1 MTRRPRAAGAGS
13 TGPTRPDPDARADT
27 EDAATPA
34 PAARA
39 PAPGVPLAAP
49 GFHMTG
55 VRSGPTAASTQGT
68 ATATLTG
75 RDHPA
80 LTLAPREP
88 ITSLRFFGR
97 ELAVLP
103 LPSSKRLFTIGA
115 GVCDLVVPRELSR
128 SVSGFHATL
137 DRNHNAIHIQDQ
149 DTKNGTYRSLSNP
162 RLASF
167 QIQAG
172 EVFWLADVPL
182 IAMDTQLE
190 VLRPQLAWCLGL
202 ERHKAIDEALEVVA
216 EGRPVALLG
225 PVGTDAARLAA
236 AIHKA
241 SPQRNNFFLSVT
253 TAPLP
258 SLEHAHGG
266 TVFLDLDQVKKVP
279 APYAR
284 ILFEPSRSL
293 RTIFAA
299 ADDRRLRARIDTYR
313 DKVRT
318 MSLVPLARR
327 PEDFPHLLAIHWID
341 ELRTRRRVE
350 ELGRGLGTIAA
361 YDWPRNFDELREHAP
376 RLLAYLEHEGL
387 RPAAAALGIKHQ
399 TLSGHFRRI
408 GFPVLDQADR

>member
-1 MTRRPRAAGAGS
+1 MIIVDDAACHFGQARSFHGPLRRMTRRPKAPQPAG
-13 TGPTRPDPDARADT
+13 PLPDPAPEPIVDAPT
-27 EDAATPA
+27 GAT
-34 PAARA
+34 
-39 PAPGVPLAAP
+39 
-49 GFHMTG
+49 T
-55 VRSGPTAASTQGT
+55 
-68 ATATLTG
+68 TLTG

-80 LTLAPREP
+80 LTLSPREP

-97 ELAVLP
+97 GLPVLP

-115 GVCDLVVPRELSR
+115 GVCDLVVPRELSTG
-128 SVSGFHATL
+128 VSGFHATL
-137 DRNHNAIHIQDQ
+137 DRIHNALHVQDQ
-149 DTKNGTYRSLSNP
+149 DTKNGTFRSLGNP

-167 QIQAG
+167 QVQAG
-172 EVFWLADVPL
+172 DVFWLADVPL
-182 IAMDTQLE
+182 LPMDTQLE

-202 ERHKAIDEALEVVA
+202 ERHKAIDDALEVVA

-225 PVGTDAARLAA
+225 PSGTDAARLAE

-258 SLEHAHGG
+258 SLEHAYGG
-266 TVFLDLDQVKKVP
+266 TVFLDLDRIQKVP
-279 APYAR
+279 APYVR

-299 ADDRRLRARIDTYR
+299 ADDRRVRARIDTYR

-318 MSLVPLARR
+318 MTLLPLARR
-327 PEDFPHLLAIHWID
+327 PEDFTQLLAIHWID

-350 ELGRGLGTIAA
+350 ELGPGLRKIAH
-361 YDWPRNFDELREHAP
+361 YRWPRNFDELREHSP

-387 RPAAAALGIKHQ
+387 RRAAAALGIKHQ
-399 TLSGHFRRI
+399 TLSGHFHRI
-408 GFPVLDQADR
+408 GFPIMDQADR

>member
-1 MTRRPRAAGAGS
+1 MTRRPRAFGAGS
-13 TGPTRPDPDARADT
+13 SGVPRTEPGAAGFTGPL
-27 EDAATPA
+27 TPA
-34 PAARA
+34 
-39 PAPGVPLAAP
+39 
-49 GFHMTG
+49 
-55 VRSGPTAASTQGT
+55 QGT

-97 ELAVLP
+97 DLPVLP

-115 GVCDLVVPRELSR
+115 GVCDLIVPREISR

-137 DRNHNAIHIQDQ
+137 DRIHNAVHVQDQ
-149 DTKNGTYRSLSNP
+149 DTKNGTYRSLSEP

-172 EVFWLADVPL
+172 EVFWLADIPL
-182 IAMDTQLE
+182 LAMDTQLE
-190 VLRPQLAWCLGL
+190 VLRPELARCLGL
-202 ERHKAIDEALEVVA
+202 DDHKAIDEAIELVA
-216 EGRPVALLG
+216 EGRPIALLG
-225 PVGTDAARLAA
+225 PAGTDAARLAEA
-236 AIHKA
+236 VHKA

-253 TAPLP
+253 TSPLP
-258 SLEHAHGG
+258 SLEHAYGG
-266 TVFLDLDQVKKVP
+266 TVFLDLDQVKKLP
-279 APYAR
+279 APYVRA
-284 ILFEPSRSL
+284 LFEPSRSQ
-293 RTIFAA
+293 RAIFAA
-299 ADDRRLRARIDTYR
+299 ADDRRLRARLDTYR

-318 MSLVPLARR
+318 ITLAPLARR
-327 PEDFPHLLAIHWID
+327 PADIPHLLALHWIE

-350 ELGRGLGTIAA
+350 ELGRGLRAITA
-361 YDWPRNFDELREHAP
+361 YDWPRNFDELREHSP

>member
-1 MTRRPRAAGAGS
+1 MTRRPRAPHPVPDPPAPAGAA
-13 TGPTRPDPDARADT
+13 TDP
-27 EDAATPA
+27 PA
-34 PAARA
+34 PAAPPD
-39 PAPGVPLAAP
+39 PAAGPG
-49 GFHMTG
+49 T
-55 VRSGPTAASTQGT
+55 T
-68 ATATLTG
+68 TLTG

-97 ELAVLP
+97 DLPALP
-103 LPSSKRLFTIGA
+103 LPSSKKLFTIGA
-115 GVCDLVVPRELSR
+115 GVCDLVVPRDLSTG
-128 SVSGFHATL
+128 VSAFHATL
-137 DRNHNAIHIQDQ
+137 DRVYNALHVQDQ
-149 DTKNGTYRSLSNP
+149 DTKNGTYRSLGNP

-172 EVFWLADVPL
+172 DVFWLADVPL
-182 IAMDTQLE
+182 LPMDTQLE

-216 EGRPVALLG
+216 EGRPLALLG
-225 PVGTDAARLAA
+225 PPGTDAARLAEA
-236 AIHKA
+236 MHQA
-241 SPQRNNFFLSVT
+241 SPQRHNFFLSVT
-253 TAPLP
+253 APPLP
-258 SLEHAHGG
+258 SLEHAYGG
-266 TVFLDLDQVKKVP
+266 TVFIDLDRVQKIP
-279 APYAR
+279 APYVR

-299 ADDRRLRARIDTYR
+299 ADDRRVRARIDTYR

-318 MSLVPLARR
+318 VTLMPLARR
-327 PEDFPHLLAIHWID
+327 PEDFPHLLALHWID

-350 ELGRGLGTIAA
+350 ELGPGLKKIAQ
-361 YDWPRNFDELREHAP
+361 YGWPRNFDELREHSP

-387 RPAAAALGIKHQ
+387 RRAAAALGIKHQ